1 MNRKQSVKALWREA
15 LFLFLAGLFTFGTGQ
30 PGFTQSSEPLAED
43 SSNTTIREVDI
54 KQEQI
59 ELSPDSLMK
68 QSNRNVR
75 EPDVALTL
83 WEWNLQQKDT
93 LYQSKFLNTDNERS
107 GQPSFAFST
116 QASEQQKERNYRR
129 ADVSANLWESNSL
142 EKDMLYGFELW
153 KPNYEFSLQT
163 SFAPS
168 TQLLEQQKYV
178 NFKKNEVFTNLWEL
192 NPQEKYSL
200 YGSQLLKPNYDLSLH
215 PRFAQS
221 SPSSEENQSR
231 RNFGGPDAVPNRIES
246 DYQERDAL
254 FELEFLK
261 PYHEWKERI
270 AEETGFSFAL
280 DYYPVVLKASD
291 SLRGTEDYASS
302 GVFRFT
308 GSWQVLG
315 RGSDTTGTLNF
326 LVEQRHSYT
335 RNTPAEFSFANLGN
349 IGAIEIPF
357 GDDGWHL
364 TNLYWSQSWNNGNV
378 EAVIGFL
385 DVTDFVDVYPLT
397 SPWTDFSN
405 FVFSIGVATMDLPD
419 DGALGLA
426 AGAWLTDQLYLIG
439 GFSDLNSDPN
449 EPFNGFNTFF
459 NKSQFFKHI
468 ELGWTLSPKE
478 RYYLDNLHLT
488 LWHADQREQIGVK
501 DGWGG
506 VLSFTGSIDDN
517 WIVFARAGFSED
529 GGSLLQKAV
538 SLGFSYIPSPTGV
551 VPGSQLGFGVNWGQ
565 PNDELFGSGLR
576 DQYAIESYF
585 RLQVTKEISITPAVQ
600 LLINP
605 ALNPQ
610 KDTIW
615 VFGLRSR
622 FAF

>member
-30 PGFTQSSEPLAED
+30 PGFTQSSEPLTED
-43 SSNTTIREVDI
+43 SSNTTIREADI

-75 EPDVALTL
+75 ESDAALTL
-83 WEWNLQQKDT
+83 WEWNRQQKDT
-93 LYQSKFLNTDNERS
+93 LYQSKFLNTDNEWS

-116 QASEQQKERNYRR
+116 QASEQQRERNYRR
-129 ADVSANLWESNSL
+129 ADVSANLWESNPQ

-163 SFAPS
+163 SFVPS
-168 TQLLEQQKYV
+168 TQLSVQERYRRYGNFSRPDVLTNWLEHGQLEKDTHYE
-178 NFKKNEVFTNLWEL
+178 FKFWQLDDDWSLQPPFTQS
-192 NPQEKYSL
+192 PQ
-200 YGSQLLKPNYDLSLH
+200 
-215 PRFAQS
+215 
-221 SPSSEENQSR
+221 PSEQENQALEEEAR
-231 RNFGGPDAVPNRIES
+231 RSFGGPDAVPNRIES

-335 RNTPAEFSFANLGN
+335 DNTPSEFAFNNLGN

-439 GFSDLNSDPN
+439 GFSDLNS
-449 EPFNGFNTFF
+449 
-459 NKSQFFKHI
+459 
-468 ELGWTLSPKE
+468 
-478 RYYLDNLHLT
+478 
-488 LWHADQREQIGVK
+488 
-501 DGWGG
+501 
-506 VLSFTGSIDDN
+506 
-517 WIVFARAGFSED
+517 
-529 GGSLLQKAV
+529 
-538 SLGFSYIPSPTGV
+538 
-551 VPGSQLGFGVNWGQ
+551 
-565 PNDELFGSGLR
+565 
-576 DQYAIESYF
+576 
-585 RLQVTKEISITPAVQ
+585 
-600 LLINP
+600 
-605 ALNPQ
+605 
-610 KDTIW
+610 
-615 VFGLRSR
+615 RS
-622 FAF
+622 